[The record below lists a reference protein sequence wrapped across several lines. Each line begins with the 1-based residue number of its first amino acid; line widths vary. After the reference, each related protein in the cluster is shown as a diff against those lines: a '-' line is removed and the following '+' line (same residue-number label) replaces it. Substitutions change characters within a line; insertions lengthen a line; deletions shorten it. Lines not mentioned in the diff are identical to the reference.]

1 MSPEVYGHA
10 LVVDDREEVDFRRSR
25 YQVGYFPKLLPSL
38 TAEWLEHV
46 SPIPGVIGSNPEVFR
61 CDNRKGYVGG
71 WTCLSRVLHG
81 VGLLSVL
88 ILLYSKN
95 STKRPKTVPI

>member
-1 MSPEVYGHA
+1 M
-10 LVVDDREEVDFRRSR
+10 DDREEVDFRRSR

-46 SPIPGVIGSNPEVFR
+46 IPVLGVIGSNPEVSGVITE
-61 CDNRKGYVGG
+61 KGYIGG

-81 VGLLSVL
+81 AGLLSVS
-88 ILLYSKN
+88 ILQ
-95 STKRPKTVPI
+95 